1 MYNPDYKTDM
11 STVLFKDPK
20 NFPLTAN
27 VMVIDDQLTSR
38 IIMESIIKSIGDNIR
53 VRTYD
58 NAMSALSVAEQV
70 PPDLVIVD
78 YKMPE
83 MNGVDFTRKIRAMPK
98 CMDVP
103 IVVFTIVDDKAVMY
117 EALEA
122 GATDFLTKPI
132 DHYECKVRCRNLLTM
147 RRQQIIIRERASTL
161 ESLVYNATHSIHVR
175 EKETLALVTRIT
187 DVKGDYTGYHP
198 VRIGAISRIIA
209 KELGQDDEY
218 CDLIELA
225 APLHDIGEVRI
236 PVDILLKFG
245 SLDEEEAEVMKTHTM
260 LGHDLLN
267 RSSSSVLKFAGGIA
281 LNHHEKYDGTGYP
294 SGLTG
299 DKIPLEARIV
309 SVADAFDAMTSF
321 RTYRQAIPL
330 ETIIS
335 DLENEKGKAFDPKCV
350 EALIKNMDIINSL
363 ESKINTK

>member
-1 MYNPDYKTDM
+1 M

-70 PPDLVIVD
+70 PPDLIIVD

-83 MNGVDFTRKIRAMPK
+83 MNGVEFTRQIRAMPK

-103 IVVFTIVDDKAVMY
+103 IVVFTIIDDKAVMY

-132 DHYECKVRCRNLLTM
+132 DHYECKVRARNLLTM

-161 ESLVYNATHSIHVR
+161 ETLVYNATHSIHVR
-175 EKETLALVTRIT
+175 EKETLALITRIT
-187 DVKGDYTGYHP
+187 DVKGDYTGFHP
-198 VRIGAISRIIA
+198 VRIGAIAGIIA
-209 KELGQDDEY
+209 TEMGKDKEFCNLLG
-218 CDLIELA
+218 LA
-225 APLHDIGEVRI
+225 APLHDIGEIRV
-236 PVDILLKFG
+236 PNDIMMKF
-245 SLDEEEAEVMKTHTM
+245 SELDEEETQVMKTHTI
-260 LGHDLLN
+260 LGHDLLS
-267 RSSSSVLKFAGGIA
+267 RSSSPVLKFAATIA
-281 LNHHEKYDGTGYP
+281 QNHHERYDGKGYP
-294 SGLTG
+294 AGLSGEA
-299 DKIPLEARIV
+299 IPLEARIV
-309 SVADAFDAMTSF
+309 AVADAFDAMTSY
-321 RTYRQAIPL
+321 RTYKQTKPMDAVIQ
-330 ETIIS
+330 
-335 DLENEKGKAFDPKCV
+335 DLESERGKAFDPRCV
-350 EALIKNMDIINSL
+350 DALVKSLDQINSL
-363 ESKINTK
+363 EDNRINSK